1 MRPEVRAGA
10 GKAIGRDRH
19 RRGCSRSRLPARGR
33 RIGADSLKTFLG
45 FPRGGK
51 DRVERS

>member
-1 MRPEVRAGA
+1 MRPEVQAGA
-10 GKAIGRDRH
+10 SKAIGRDRH

>member
-19 RRGCSRSRLPARGR
+19 RRGCSRSRLLPARGR
-33 RIGADSLKTFLG
+33 RIGADSLKTFS
-45 FPRGGK
+45 
-51 DRVERS
+51 RVPTGRKG